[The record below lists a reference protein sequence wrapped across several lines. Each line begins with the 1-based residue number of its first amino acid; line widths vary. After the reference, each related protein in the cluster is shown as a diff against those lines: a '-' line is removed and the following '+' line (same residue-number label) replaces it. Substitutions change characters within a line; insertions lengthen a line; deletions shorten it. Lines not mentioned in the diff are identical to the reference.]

1 MAFELR
7 PAAPAPALRGTV
19 IEYRGFRADAPAP
32 PAQPEHP
39 SGCVPVIIDL
49 RSGWNVATP
58 ASGYRPVRMGGFVA
72 GMHDAFALVGAAGP
86 ALCVQVDLA
95 PMAARRLLGLPM
107 HELVNRAVPLEDVLG
122 REARAL
128 VERLAD
134 APGWAERFAILDA
147 ALTRRIADA
156 PPAPPDVEWA
166 WERLVATAG
175 AASVGSLGSELGW
188 SRKRLVARF
197 RDEIGLTPKT
207 CARVLRFHS
216 LVARLRAGG
225 GGAAASW
232 AELAAAAGYF
242 DQSHLVRDVRRFAG
256 VTPTELLARIAP
268 RRAAIPA

>member
-1 MAFELR
+1 MDFELV

-19 IEYRGFRADAPAP
+19 IEYRGFRADATAP

-39 SGCVPVIIDL
+39 SGCVPLIVDL
-49 RSGWNVATP
+49 GGGWDVATP
-58 ASGYRPVRMGGFVA
+58 ASGYRPARMGGFVA
-72 GMHDAFALVGAAGP
+72 GMHDAFALVRAAGP
-86 ALCVQVDLA
+86 ALGVQVDLA
-95 PMAARRLLGLPM
+95 PLGARRLLGLPM

-128 VERLAD
+128 VGRLAD

-156 PPAPPDVEWA
+156 PPVSPGVEWA

-175 AASVGSLGSELGW
+175 AVSVGSLGSELGW

-216 LVARLRAGG
+216 LVVRLRAD
-225 GGAAASW
+225 GAAASW

-256 VTPTELLARIAP
+256 VTPTELVARVAP
-268 RRAAIPA
+268 HRAGLPA